1 MRYPVPKI
9 ELGVSLTSDSQHRAR
24 FQPNLSHHEAP
35 EDSGRR
41 RDRSKPSAAADA
53 AIESQT
59 SESEEETNPRPRPK
73 LGLTRWGVAVQRSSA
88 QEQYRIRGSKRVIQ
102 SNPKSLSPEREEPS
116 GTSSR
121 TLNPL
126 PAVEEVWFAGCHS
139 DVGGGAVEDTVRYSL
154 ADVSLR
160 WMVKQVI
167 LSQCG
172 IKFDAAALR
181 RADIDVSTIVLVGP
195 TQPTVEQ
202 VWRRKSEAE
211 AEASSQASPGS
222 FGEDGSGEYMLQK
235 GKDKDAETQAWP
247 REQDI
252 LADIHDQLK
261 LQPLW
266 WLLELIPMKFTWQ
279 EDDGTWRSKLG

>member
-1 MRYPVPKI
+1 MD
-9 ELGVSLTSDSQHRAR
+9 TAT
-24 FQPNLSHHEAP
+24 
-35 EDSGRR
+35 
-41 RDRSKPSAAADA
+41 
-53 AIESQT
+53 ESQT

-73 LGLTRWGVAVQRSSA
+73 FGLTRWGVAVQRFSA
-88 QEQYRIRGSKRVIQ
+88 QEQYRIRGSKRVIK

-116 GTSSR
+116 GTPSR
-121 TLNPL
+121 TLDPL
-126 PAVEEVWFAGCHS
+126 RAVEEVWFAGCHS
-139 DVGGGAVEDTVRYSL
+139 DVGGGAIEDTVRYSL

-211 AEASSQASPGS
+211 AGTSSQASPGS
-222 FGEDGSGEYMLQK
+222 SGEDGSGEYTPRK
-235 GKDKDAETQAWP
+235 GKDKGAETQAWP
-247 REQDI
+247 REQDV
-252 LADIHDQLK
+252 LADIHDRLK
-261 LQPLW
+261 SQPLW
-266 WLLELIPMKFTWQ
+266 WLLELMPMRFTWQ
-279 EDDGTWRSKLG
+279 EDDGTWKSKLG